1 MSDER
6 TAPDAS
12 LYRLSLYHCFLGE
25 LIRTGAPARIT
36 SRQLADELN
45 IKEETVRRDISF
57 VGDIGR
63 PGAGYEPTTLHAALT
78 EFLGLSEEYPVL
90 MVGSAR
96 MLEAL
101 QVVFP
106 AERYGVRF
114 AAAYSEVPEDAGS
127 VVSGITVKHLT
138 DISRLDPALDLKVA
152 FVACSPGWV
161 QITIDLLAAVGISGV
176 LLLTSVIKL
185 NRPEGMAITQVRM
198 PCDLKSLACRC
209 RGSAGA
215 VGTR

>member
-6 TAPDAS
+6 SAPDAS

-25 LIRTGAPARIT
+25 LIRSGAPPRIT

-63 PGAGYEPTTLHAALT
+63 PGAGYKPESLYAALT

-90 MVGSAR
+90 AVGSAR

-114 AAAYSEVPEDAGS
+114 AAAYSEVPEDAGT
-127 VVSGITVKHLT
+127 VVSGITVQHLT
-138 DISRLDPALDLKVA
+138 EIPRLDPSLGLKVA

-161 QITIDLLAAVGISGV
+161 QITIDLLAAAGISGV
-176 LLLTSVIKL
+176 LLLTSAIRL
-185 NRPEGMAITQVRM
+185 NRPEGMTITQMRM

-209 RGSAGA
+209 RTRTGA
-215 VGTR
+215 VGAR